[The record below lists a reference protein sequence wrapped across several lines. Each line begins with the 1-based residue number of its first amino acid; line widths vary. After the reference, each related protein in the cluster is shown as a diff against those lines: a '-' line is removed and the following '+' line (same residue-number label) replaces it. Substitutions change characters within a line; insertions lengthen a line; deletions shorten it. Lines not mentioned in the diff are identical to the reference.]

1 MKRALDDCVESGDG
15 SDDGADRDRVAGAD
29 RDRRV
34 RGRGDDRDRVAGG
47 FIPWMQDGPVHE
59 QIKSLRWSFEYL
71 RDRVDKIEETLE
83 GLV

>member
-1 MKRALDDCVESGDG
+1 MKRALDDCVESADG
-15 SDDGADRDRVAGAD
+15 FDDSADRDRVAGAD

-47 FIPWMQDGPVHE
+47 FIPWMQDGPVRE

-83 GLV
+83 GLF